1 VARFADTVR
10 ESLSAEDA
18 AVWDSIA
25 GSRGSVVGPYQP
37 LMQVPPLAQRV
48 ADLGSYLRF
57 EGLLPGADRELAI
70 CAVAREL
77 GAHYEWSA
85 HAPIALR
92 EGARPEAIEAVRL
105 LGPLDRLTD
114 RERLVVE
121 AARSL
126 YRQHGLPE
134 ELFER
139 ARTELGQ
146 PQLTELVALVG
157 YYGLIAFVLAAFE
170 VPLPAGRQPAF

>member
-10 ESLSAEDA
+10 ESLSPEGT

-25 GSRGSVVGPYQP
+25 GSRGSVVGPYKP

-57 EGLLPGADRELAI
+57 QSLLPGADRELAI

-77 GAHYEWSA
+77 GAQYEWLA

-92 EGARPEAIEAVRL
+92 EGTRPEAVEVVRL
-105 LGPLDRLTD
+105 LGPLDSLTD
-114 RERLVVE
+114 REQLIVE
-121 AARSL
+121 VARSL
-126 YRQHGLPE
+126 YRQHALPE
-134 ELFER
+134 ELFAR
-139 ARTELGQ
+139 AQKELGQ

-170 VPLPAGRQPAF
+170 VPLPEGRQPAF

>member
-1 VARFADTVR
+1 
-10 ESLSAEDA
+10 
-18 AVWDSIA
+18 
-25 GSRGSVVGPYQP
+25 
-37 LMQVPPLAQRV
+37 MQVPPLAQRV

-77 GAHYEWSA
+77 GAQYEWSA

-92 EGARPEAIEAVRL
+92 EGTRPEAVEVIRT
-105 LGPLDRLTD
+105 LGPLAALTP
-114 RERLVVE
+114 REGLIVE
-121 AARSL
+121 VARTL
-126 YRQHGLPE
+126 YRLHALPE
-134 ELFER
+134 GLFER
-139 ARTELGQ
+139 ARTELGP

-170 VPLPAGRQPAF
+170 VPLPEGRQPAF